1 MSNSIVCSSLSH
13 TYDSGTEFLTVV
25 KDLSWSVKTDQSVA
39 IVGESGVGK
48 STLLHI
54 LGLLLK
60 PTSGI
65 VHLLDADVYSYT
77 PDQRAA
83 FIRKNIGFVFQ
94 FFQLFNDMTVW
105 QNVFYTGCF
114 LMSEHEATVRAESL
128 LRATGIWERRDYI
141 ATQLSGGEKQRLA
154 IARALI
160 KQPKILFADEPTG
173 NLDENHSK
181 AILDLIFE
189 YRKENPMTVVMVT
202 HNREIAQR
210 CELVYEMKQH
220 KLTLTEGTYV

>member
-1 MSNSIVCSSLSH
+1 MNSIQCSHLTH
-13 TYDSGTEFLTVV
+13 TYDSGTEMLTVV
-25 KDLSWSVKTDQSVA
+25 KDLSWSVPANASVA

-54 LGLLLK
+54 LGLLLQ
-60 PTSGI
+60 PTEGN
-65 VHLLDADVYSYT
+65 VRLLDTDVYT
-77 PDQRAA
+77 LLPDQRAA

-105 QNVFYTGCF
+105 QNVWYTGCF
-114 LMSEHEATVRAESL
+114 LMPEQEASMKAEVL
-128 LRATGIWERRDYI
+128 LQAMGIWDRRDYI

-173 NLDENHSK
+173 NLDENHSQ

-189 YRKENPMTVVMVT
+189 YRKENPMAVVMVT

>member
-1 MSNSIVCSSLSH
+1 MNSIECAHLTH
-13 TYDSGTEFLTVV
+13 TYDSGTEMLTVV
-25 KDLSWSVKTDQSVA
+25 KDLSWSVSADASVA

-54 LGLLLK
+54 LGLLLQ
-60 PTSGI
+60 PTEGA
-65 VHLLDADVYSYT
+65 VRLLDSDVYT
-77 PDQRAA
+77 LAPDQRAA
-83 FIRKNIGFVFQ
+83 FIKKHIGFVFQ

-105 QNVFYTGCF
+105 QNIWYTGCF
-114 LMSEHEATVRAESL
+114 LMPEKEASMKAEAL
-128 LRATGIWERRDYI
+128 LQAMGIWDRRDYI

-173 NLDENHSK
+173 NLDENHSQ

-189 YRKENPMTVVMVT
+189 YRKEHPMTVVMVT
-202 HNREIAQR
+202 HNRQIAQR